1 MTTKKNWRIAKKMVT
16 VVRSI
21 YGKVKKEEE
30 VQVKKHCICRKSH
43 TGRQLHLEHELFLSD
58 TSAVWTM

>member
-1 MTTKKNWRIAKKMVT
+1 MTTKKNWRIAPKMVT

-30 VQVKKHCICRKSH
+30 VQVKKTTLYLPKKSDWQAASP
-43 TGRQLHLEHELFLSD
+43 RE
-58 TSAVWTM
+58 